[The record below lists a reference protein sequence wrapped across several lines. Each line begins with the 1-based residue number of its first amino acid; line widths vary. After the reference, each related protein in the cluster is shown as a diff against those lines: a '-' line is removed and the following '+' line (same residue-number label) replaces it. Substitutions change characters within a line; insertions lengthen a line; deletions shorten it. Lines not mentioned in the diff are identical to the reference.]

1 MLKHGILGLLNYGDM
16 TGYDIMRVFKD
27 SLSFFWT
34 AQTSQIYRELQTLK
48 KNGWVT
54 DENILQNGKP
64 DKKLFS
70 ITESGKEEL
79 NRWLLDEDTGFETK
93 SPLLMKTF
101 FRGERNIDENIE
113 FFKQVKKD
121 SSGIIS
127 DNQSLSENVEMYEK
141 VIQNPE
147 KALYWKMTMEYGIM
161 YMRMLHEWAD
171 KCIEEL
177 EKLKNENIND

>member
-1 MLKHGILGLLNYGDM
+1 MLKHGILGLLNYGSM

-48 KNGWVT
+48 KNGWVN
-54 DENILQNGKP
+54 DEDVLQKGKP

-79 NRWLLDEDTGFETK
+79 NKWLMEEDTGFETK

-101 FRGERNIDENIE
+101 FRGERNIDENIK
-113 FFKQVKKD
+113 FFKQIKKD
-121 SSGIIS
+121 CAGIIVDEKMPS
-127 DNQSLSENVEMYEK
+127 TSVTMYEK
-141 VIQNPE
+141 IIQNPQ

-161 YMRMLHEWAD
+161 YMKMLNEWAD
-171 KCIEEL
+171 KCILELEEL
-177 EKLKNENIND
+177 KDENIND